1 MATSVINI
9 CNLALTRVGADTIT
23 SLEDDTTRAKLCR
36 LHYPESVETT
46 LSAKDWR
53 FARSRA
59 TLVPLATSPAFEWVY
74 QFQLPSDCL
83 LVTKVYDAGSLSDEQ
98 VDWQAEGDKVMANV
112 PKINIV
118 YNRNIKD
125 VLLFS
130 AGFTR
135 AVTLLLAAELAT
147 GIKASRSLRQ
157 ELLAE
162 YEHMLRRSGAREGRQ
177 GRNRRFRPGLLVQ
190 GRG

>member
-9 CNLALTRVGADTIT
+9 CNLALTRIGADTIT
-23 SLEDDTTRAKLCR
+23 SLEDNTNRAKLCR
-36 LHYPESVETT
+36 LHYPEAVETT

-59 TLVPLATSPAFEWVY
+59 SLVPLSAAPAFGWSY
-74 QFQLPSDCL
+74 KFQLPADCL
-83 LVTKVYDAGSLSDEQ
+83 LVTKVYDSWSLSDEQ
-98 VDWQAEGDKVMANV
+98 TDWQTEGDMVMANV

-118 YNRNIKD
+118 YNRNIQD

-157 ELLAE
+157 ELMAE

-177 GRNRRFRPGLLVQ
+177 GRNRRFGPGLLVK
-190 GRG
+190 GR